1 MRFALLGDHPDGLD
15 VARALVESGRH
26 QLTVYS
32 GPAVGAE
39 YLRRW
44 DIRPQRVGDVEEILA
59 DPAVDAVIV
68 AGGPGDRPAQLRRA
82 LQSERHV
89 LCVHPAGPGPDIAYE
104 AGMIQTDTRYL
115 AVPLLPEALH
125 PAVRRLAHL
134 ARTLRPLRLI
144 EFERHTADPFL
155 LDHESVAPKPSIP
168 GWDVLRALGGEVAE
182 FVAYAAPDELLAE
195 EPLLLAGRFEG
206 GGLFRAAFV
215 PDHPEPRWRLAVL
228 GRYERLELVFPQG
241 WPGPA
246 RLTWH
251 EESGEVRAESYPTWN
266 PWPAVVEAFEAAV
279 LAQRPVRAAYAGA
292 VRPPRTGSTAVAEGP
307 PERPAEPVAAEPVPP
322 LTWHDEV
329 RSLELDDAARRSVE
343 RRRASMLEYQEAT
356 EEAGFKGTMTLVG
369 CALLWGGL
377 VLLILSIWVP
387 WLGWGILPVL
397 AAFLALQLLRWAVPP
412 KEPPPAE
419 PVHKK
424 LGEPGA

>member
-15 VARALVESGRH
+15 VARALAESGRH
-26 QLTVYS
+26 QVTVYS
-32 GPAVGAE
+32 GPGVGLE
-39 YLRRW
+39 HLRRW
-44 DIRPQRVGDVEEILA
+44 DIRPQPVGDVEEILA

-68 AGGPGDRPAQLRRA
+68 AGAPGDRPAQLRRA

-89 LCVHPAGPGPDIAYE
+89 LCVHPAGPGPDAAYE
-104 AGMIQTDTRYL
+104 AGMIQTDTRHL

-125 PAVRRLAHL
+125 PAVRRLARL
-134 ARTLRPLRLI
+134 AASLRPLRLV
-144 EFERHTADPFL
+144 EFERHTAEPFL
-155 LDHESVAPKPSIP
+155 LDHESVAGKPSIP

-182 FVAYAAPDELLAE
+182 VVAYAAPEELLPE

-206 GGLFRAAFV
+206 GGLFRASLI
-215 PDHPEPRWRLAVL
+215 PDHPEPCWRLAVL
-228 GRYERLELVFPQG
+228 GRYERVELVFPQG

-251 EESGEVRAESYPTWN
+251 DESGVVREESWETWN

-279 LAQRPVRAAYAGA
+279 LAQRPARAAYAA
-292 VRPPRTGSTAVAEGP
+292 AARLPRRAGSTAIAEGQ
-307 PERPAEPVAAEPVPP
+307 PEPSAGPAEAEPVPP
-322 LTWHDEV
+322 LTWHDEI
-329 RSLELDDAARRSVE
+329 RCLELDDAARRSVE
-343 RRRASMLEYQEAT
+343 RRRASTLEYQEAT

-369 CALLWGGL
+369 CGLLWAVL

-397 AAFLALQLLRWAVPP
+397 AAFLALQLLGGAVPP
-412 KEPPPAE
+412 KEPAPPAE
-419 PVHKK
+419 AGPQ
-424 LGEPGA
+424 P